1 MEEEIFTDISR
12 QISEWTGS
20 GEMVALTIQV
30 FLVVLTVVIA
40 NFFLRRILNK
50 LESRSHKTRT
60 YWDDALIEAAR
71 KPVTIVAWIVG
82 LSFAVEILQ
91 VETEVTLLDFIG
103 PVRIVGIVGCIT
115 WFVVRFI
122 NNVEKGIIAQKQA
135 RNEPID
141 VTTVD
146 AVGKLLRVSVLI
158 TAVLVAMQSLGFS
171 ISGLLAFGGIGGLAV
186 SFAAKDLLANFFGGL
201 MIYLDRPFAVGDWI
215 RSDDRQIEGTVEE
228 IGWRLT
234 RIRTFDKRPLYVPNG
249 IFTQIA
255 VENPSRMTN
264 RRISEII
271 GVRYDD
277 FAHVAAII
285 NDIKEMLRSHPE
297 IDQDQTLIV
306 NFLQYGPSSLDI
318 MVYTF
323 TRTTVWVTYH
333 EVKQDVLLK
342 IGEIIEGYGAEIAFP
357 TQTLHLM
364 SGEAQEERRADPASA

>member
-1 MEEEIFTDISR
+1 MEEDILADISK
-12 QISEWTGS
+12 QISAWTGS

-30 FLVVLTVVIA
+30 FLVVLAVVVA
-40 NFFLRRILNK
+40 NFFLRRVLNK
-50 LESRSHKTRT
+50 LESRSQKTKT
-60 YWDDALIEAAR
+60 YWDNALIEAAR
-71 KPVTIVAWIVG
+71 KPVTIVAWIIG

-91 VETEVTLLDFIG
+91 VETEVTLLDFID
-103 PVRIVGIVGCIT
+103 PVRIIGVVGCIT

-122 NNVEKGIIAQKQA
+122 NNVEKSIIAQKQA
-135 RNEPID
+135 KNEPID

-146 AVGKLLRVSVLI
+146 AVGKLLRISVLI

-186 SFAAKDLLANFFGGL
+186 SFSAKDLLANFFGGL
-201 MIYLDRPFAVGDWI
+201 MIYLDRPFAVGEWI
-215 RSDDRQIEGTVEE
+215 RSNDREIEGTVEE

-264 RRISEII
+264 RRISETI
-271 GVRYDD
+271 GVCYDD
-277 FAHVAAII
+277 FAHVGAIV
-285 NDIKEMLRSHPE
+285 NDIKEMLRNHPE

-306 NFLQYGPSSLDI
+306 NFLQYGPSSLDLMI
-318 MVYTF
+318 YTF
-323 TRTTVWVTYH
+323 TKTTVWVTYH

-342 IGEIIEGYGAEIAFP
+342 IGEIIETYNAEIAFP
-357 TQTLHLM
+357 TQTLHLVKDGQ
-364 SGEAQEERRADPASA
+364 GESHVEPVNA

>member
-1 MEEEIFTDISR
+1 MEEEVLADISK

-30 FLVVLTVVIA
+30 FLVVLAVVVA

-50 LESRSHKTRT
+50 LESRSQKTKT
-60 YWDDALIEAAR
+60 YWDNALIEAAR
-71 KPVTIVAWIVG
+71 KPVTIVAWIIG
-82 LSFAVEILQ
+82 LSFAIEILQ
-91 VETEVTLLDFIG
+91 VETEVTLLDFIE
-103 PVRIVGIVGCIT
+103 PVRIIGVIGCLT

-122 NNVEKGIIAQKQA
+122 NNIEKGIIAQKKA
-135 RNEPID
+135 KNEPID

-146 AVGKLLRVSVLI
+146 AIGKLLRISVLI

-201 MIYLDRPFAVGDWI
+201 MVYLDRPFAVGDWV
-215 RSDDRQIEGTVEE
+215 RSSDREIEGTVEE

-264 RRISEII
+264 RRISETI

-277 FAHVAAII
+277 FAHMGAIV
-285 NDIKEMLRSHPE
+285 NDIKEMLRNHPE

-318 MVYTF
+318 MIYTF
-323 TRTTVWVTYH
+323 TKTTVWVAYH
-333 EVKQDVLLK
+333 EIKQDVLLK
-342 IGEIIEGYGAEIAFP
+342 IGEIIESYGAEIAFP
-357 TQTLHLM
+357 TQTLHLVNN
-364 SGEAQEERRADPASA
+364 GPEENRAEPVSA

>member
-1 MEEEIFTDISR
+1 MEEDILADISK
-12 QISEWTGS
+12 QISAWTGS

-30 FLVVLTVVIA
+30 FLVVLAVVVA
-40 NFFLRRILNK
+40 NFFLRRVLNK
-50 LESRSHKTRT
+50 LESRSQKTKT
-60 YWDDALIEAAR
+60 YWDNALIEAAR
-71 KPVTIVAWIVG
+71 KPVTIVAWIIG

-91 VETEVTLLDFIG
+91 VETEVTLLDFID
-103 PVRIVGIVGCIT
+103 PVRIIGVVGCIT

-135 RNEPID
+135 KNEPID

-146 AVGKLLRVSVLI
+146 AVGKLLRISVLI

-201 MIYLDRPFAVGDWI
+201 MIYLDRPFAVGEWV
-215 RSDDRQIEGTVEE
+215 RSNDREIEGTVEE

-249 IFTQIA
+249 IFTQIS

-264 RRISEII
+264 RRISETI

-277 FAHVAAII
+277 FAHVGAIV
-285 NDIKEMLRSHPE
+285 NDIKKMLRNHPE

-306 NFLQYGPSSLDI
+306 NFLQYGPSSLDLMI
-318 MVYTF
+318 YTF
-323 TRTTVWVTYH
+323 TKTTVWVTYH

-342 IGEIIEGYGAEIAFP
+342 IGEIIEAYNAEIAFP
-357 TQTLHLM
+357 TQTLHLVKDGQ
-364 SGEAQEERRADPASA
+364 GESHVEPANA